1 MTGSETKVKKSPMAE
16 LLDAVDTLDVGV
28 VTSLFEPDARLL
40 LADGR
45 LAEGG
50 DAVREL
56 LTDLF
61 GGLRSASHR
70 TTDEWNDGNVWIAE
84 AEASYELHDWT
95 QTGPLPRA
103 LVLRMGTDGIAD
115 VRVYGANERALG
127 EYATAEE
134 GLWIGGRWMPP
145 L

>member
-1 MTGSETKVKKSPMAE
+1 MTGSETPVKKSPMVE
-16 LLDAVDTLDVGV
+16 LLDAVDTLDVEA
-28 VTSLFEPDARLL
+28 VTALFEPDARLL

-84 AEASYELHDWT
+84 AEASYELQDWT
-95 QTGPLPRA
+95 QTGALPRA
-103 LVLRMGTDGIAD
+103 IVLRMGSDGIAD
-115 VRVYGANERALG
+115 VRVYGANEHALA
-127 EYATAEE
+127 EYATGQE